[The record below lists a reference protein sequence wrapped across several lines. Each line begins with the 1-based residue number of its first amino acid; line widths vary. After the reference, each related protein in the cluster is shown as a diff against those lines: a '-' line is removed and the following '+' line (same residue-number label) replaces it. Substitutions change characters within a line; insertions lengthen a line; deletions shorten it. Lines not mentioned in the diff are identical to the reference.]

1 MSHDA
6 RRAVSLADLVVTA
19 VTGVVREF
27 LTEKLTGI
35 RTEFQAGLTHLRLE
49 LERLNARAPRQGEPG
64 PAGEPGVPGPRGEPG
79 EAGPCGQAGKPGE
92 RGEPGE
98 PGVPGP
104 AGPPGRD
111 AQYVRPIPWQAGS
124 SHARGVVVEHAGGIW
139 EALAP
144 TDTEPG
150 AARSPWALILDAPE
164 PDRVD
169 TDPDGTLAF
178 VFRRASGSEQ
188 RFRFW
193 RPGGWVGVWDVDRAY
208 LPNDSVTHDGSQW
221 LAMRES
227 KGERPGSSSVTPQGK
242 TRAPAWRLTVKHGR
256 DGRDG
261 ADGLAGAPGR
271 DGRDG
276 ADGAPGAAGEPGLA
290 GAPGM
295 PGAPGRDGA
304 SISYRGDYDEALTY
318 AAGEIVRFGS
328 ALYIA
333 GEAGRLG
340 TPGRAA
346 GRRHWALLF
355 DVARLLREGK
365 P

>member
-1 MSHDA
+1 MNHDA
-6 RRAVSLADLVVTA
+6 HRAVSLADLVVTA

-27 LTEKLTGI
+27 LTEKFA
-35 RTEFQAGLTHLRLE
+35 EFQAGLAHLRVE
-49 LERLNARAPRQGEPG
+49 LERLNARTPSQ
-64 PAGEPGVPGPRGEPG
+64 G
-79 EAGPCGQAGKPGE
+79 EAGPQGE
-92 RGEPGE
+92 RGAEGPAG
-98 PGVPGP
+98 PTGP
-104 AGPPGRD
+104 AGPPGVAGPAGPPGAAAEPGAAGPAGPAGRD
-111 AQYVRPIPWQAGS
+111 AMYVRPVPWQAGS
-124 SHARGVVVEHAGGIW
+124 SHARGVVVEHASGIW

-193 RPGGWVGVWDVDRAY
+193 RPGGWVGVWDVDRTY
-208 LPNDSVTHDGSQW
+208 LVNDSVTHDGSQW

-227 KGERPGSSSVTPQGK
+227 HGERPGSSSVTPQGK

-276 ADGAPGAAGEPGLA
+276 TDGAPGAAGIAGA
-290 GAPGM
+290 DGAPGI
-295 PGAPGRDGA
+295 PGPPGRDGESVNFREVA
-304 SISYRGDYDEALTY
+304 R
-318 AAGEIVRFGS
+318 
-328 ALYIA
+328 
-333 GEAGRLG
+333 EAGRL
-340 TPGRAA
+340 A
-346 GRRHWALLF
+346 
-355 DVARLLREGK
+355 ARLMREGK
-365 P
+365 S